1 MKKLLTLLLAM
12 LMIFSLAACGEN
24 NTTDPDK
31 DNPGVS
37 QSGENNDSQGGENN
51 DKNSIDDKDQGGN
64 TGGTTVADA
73 NEWLTEHGFEGF
85 TFPEDLAVDQ
95 ISLRDMPAAV
105 LAVFCP
111 VDNAKYEEVLQAM
124 FSNESMDAK
133 TVGGKVGTSLDDY
146 LSTFSTDDMTEHLF
160 NFESESWMY
169 SVTVDYFH
177 TDFNNGSVAYDAQT
191 LCISINCVQK

>member
-1 MKKLLTLLLAM
+1 MKRLLAFLLVAIM
-12 LMIFSLAACGEN
+12 AFSLVACGN
-24 NTTDPDK
+24 NETPSGSEGDKPGTSQTD
-31 DNPGVS
+31 N
-37 QSGENNDSQGGENN
+37 QGGENN

-95 ISLRDMPAAV
+95 IGLRDMPAAV

-111 VDNAKYEEVLQAM
+111 VDNTKYEEVLQAM

>member
-1 MKKLLTLLLAM
+1 MKRLLAFLLVAIM
-12 LMIFSLAACGEN
+12 AFSFVACGN
-24 NTTDPDK
+24 NETPSGSEGDKPGTSQTD
-31 DNPGVS
+31 N
-37 QSGENNDSQGGENN
+37 QGGENN

-95 ISLRDMPAAV
+95 IGLRDMPAAV

>member
-1 MKKLLTLLLAM
+1 MKRLLAFLLVAIM
-12 LMIFSLAACGEN
+12 AFSLAACGN
-24 NTTDPDK
+24 NETPSGSEGDKPGTSQTD
-31 DNPGVS
+31 N
-37 QSGENNDSQGGENN
+37 QGGENN

-95 ISLRDMPAAV
+95 IGLRDMPAAV

>member
-1 MKKLLTLLLAM
+1 MKKLFALLLA
-12 LMIFSLAACGEN
+12 LMMVFALAACGN
-24 NTTDPDK
+24 NETPSGSEGDKPGTSQTD
-31 DNPGVS
+31 N
-37 QSGENNDSQGGENN
+37 QGGENN

-95 ISLRDMPAAV
+95 IGLRDMPAAV

>member
-1 MKKLLTLLLAM
+1 MKKLLAILLVAM
-12 LMIFSLAACGEN
+12 MVFALAACGDNE
-24 NTTDPDK
+24 TPSASEGDKPGTSQTD
-31 DNPGVS
+31 N
-37 QSGENNDSQGGENN
+37 QGGENN

-95 ISLRDMPAAV
+95 IGLRDMPAAV

>member
-1 MKKLLTLLLAM
+1 MKKLLALLLVGM
-12 LMIFSLAACGEN
+12 MIFSLAACGDNE
-24 NTTDPDK
+24 TPSGSEGDKPGTSQTD
-31 DNPGVS
+31 N
-37 QSGENNDSQGGENN
+37 QGGENN

-95 ISLRDMPAAV
+95 IGLRDMPAAV